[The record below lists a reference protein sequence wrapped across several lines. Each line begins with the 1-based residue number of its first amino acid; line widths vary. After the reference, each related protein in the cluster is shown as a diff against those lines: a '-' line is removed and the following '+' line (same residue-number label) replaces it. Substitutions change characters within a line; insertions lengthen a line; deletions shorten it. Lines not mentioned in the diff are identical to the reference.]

1 MTTGTLTEEQFR
13 DAAEQFLERSHQ
25 IGDEWELVKSENGT
39 YLTKL
44 LKQTLKLEQ
53 KAGTADEDEE
63 LAVDDPSLGKST
75 PNDEE
80 VYQFEYHV
88 VYSVSYQ
95 VPVLYFNAYKSDGT
109 MLQLE
114 EAWQGFRDLA
124 SESREQLRR
133 TLTQMEHPILFRP
146 FLALHPC
153 QTAQV
158 LSNVATGCGNLLVAF
173 ISSYGPFVNL
183 NLDVRYALISEFILH
198 MRGMCGTI

>member
-13 DAAEQFLERSHQ
+13 DAAERFLERSHR
-25 IGDEWELVKSENGT
+25 IGDDWELVKSENGT
-39 YLTKL
+39 YLTKR
-44 LKQTLKLEQ
+44 LKQTLKKE
-53 KAGTADEDEE
+53 KAETAGEDEE
-63 LAVDDPSLGKST
+63 LIVDDPSLGRPT
-75 PNDEE
+75 PSDED

-109 MLQLE
+109 MLRLE

-153 QTAQV
+153 RTAQV
-158 LSNVATGCGNLLVAF
+158 LGNVATGCGNLLVAF

-183 NLDVRYALISEFILH
+183 NLDVRYAALAK
-198 MRGMCGTI
+198 